1 MPRTLGHSGIPQN
14 RTIIKSVIIQ
24 YTKYTPV
31 FPWEEPKPTNIF
43 QGSALSSMCYRM
55 QDPKLK
61 AFPCSYIFL
70 AVSSSHPGKLL
81 QAILSGE
88 QVSQSAGSG
97 SLGGSEWSHPGG
109 GESIWT
115 WRVSCFSSSVIGVR
129 RSNQSPRACG
139 RFKPKAYHS
148 SHTLSTNLP
157 LSTLW

>member
-14 RTIIKSVIIQ
+14 RTITESVITQ
-24 YTKYTPV
+24 YTEHTPV
-31 FPWEEPKPTNIF
+31 FPRAEPKPTSIF

-55 QDPKLK
+55 RNPKLK

-88 QVSQSAGSG
+88 QASQTASFG
-97 SLGGSEWSHPGG
+97 SLCGSEWSHPGG

-115 WRVSCFSSSVIGVR
+115 WRVSCFSSGVIGVR
-129 RSNQSPRACG
+129 WSNESPRACG
-139 RFKPKAYHS
+139 GFKPTAYHS
-148 SHTLSTNLP
+148 THTLSTNLP